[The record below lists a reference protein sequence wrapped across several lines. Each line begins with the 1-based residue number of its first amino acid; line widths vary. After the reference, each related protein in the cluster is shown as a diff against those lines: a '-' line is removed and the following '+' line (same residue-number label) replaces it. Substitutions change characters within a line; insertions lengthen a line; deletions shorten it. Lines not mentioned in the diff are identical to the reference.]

1 MEGGEVLLFL
11 GLVTVGPLVLRR
23 KLRFQRPLPSA
34 PGSHAPAAAL
44 KAHFRRARGESS
56 DWVMSWV
63 GMFFTTAGALIV
75 VLALLGR

>member
-11 GLVTVGPLVLRR
+11 GLVIVGPLVLRR
-23 KLRFQRPLPSA
+23 KLRFQRPLPST
-34 PGSHAPAAAL
+34 PGSHAPAAL
-44 KAHFRRARGESS
+44 KAHLRRARRESS

-75 VLALLGR
+75 VLAFLGR